1 MLDFVRYALNY
12 LTDVLAPSVSKI
24 LGLVLTYMFVGP
36 ATLYHLAFLAIV
48 LDTITGIAKAV
59 SRKKLSSHTLRV
71 KTMAKLFS
79 YSLAVAGAG
88 ILYHALNELGIDSN
102 TTLLAVK
109 FTLVSI
115 IVTEVLSMWENI
127 QAITGQKPVA
137 AKAFGKLL
145 KSFNDQLDS
154 LSDKRRE

>member
-24 LGLVLTYMFVGP
+24 LGLVLAYMFVGP

-48 LDTITGIAKAV
+48 LDTITGIAKAIFQ
-59 SRKKLSSHTLRV
+59 KKLSSHALRV

-79 YSLAVAGAG
+79 YSLAAAGAG

-154 LSDKRRE
+154 FSDKRRE